1 MKEFD
6 ELLEV
11 TDKLLGPGGC
21 PWDQEQTLHSLRHCV
36 VEETYELIEAIDSE
50 DNSHILEELG
60 DFLFNAVFFCKVAE
74 KEERFKMKEVL
85 DVITQKLIRRHPHV
99 FGDAKIK
106 TVDELYVQW
115 EKIKKEEKGKTHR
128 KSALDSI
135 PKKMPA
141 LSRAG
146 KALKKMVKSHYPHL
160 PDVSTQKTFQNEEA
174 LGQALLRMVAVAQ
187 AQDLDAELALRKAL
201 ASLEKEFRKFE
212 KTK

>member
-1 MKEFD
+1 MEYS
-6 ELLEV
+6 
-11 TDKLLGPGGC
+11 
-21 PWDQEQTLHSLRHCV
+21 W
-36 VEETYELIEAIDSE
+36 
-50 DNSHILEELG
+50 
-60 DFLFNAVFFCKVAE
+60 
-74 KEERFKMKEVL
+74 
-85 DVITQKLIRRHPHV
+85 
-99 FGDAKIK
+99 
-106 TVDELYVQW
+106 
-115 EKIKKEEKGKTHR
+115 IKKEEKGKTHR